1 MTETCHNEGVELLTD
16 YDVRTAAQ
24 SDVGQ
29 ATSVVDR
36 LKKRHRAP
44 WELYADGGYPTPHS
58 LLTCRGQGTELFAPV
73 HRGRM
78 DKEAHG
84 RADFARDAKGE
95 VVGCPRGHAP
105 TRTEQRHSDTAPAR
119 RSLHVFFDKQHCDP
133 CPDRPRCPVRP
144 PNHKHATEYRLDMAP
159 ELVARDD
166 RWAEQKNQDWKTK
179 YRIRAGVE
187 ATMSELKRA
196 HGMRRLTVRRLVR
209 VRMQVAFKI
218 IACNLKNAGAR
229 RCPPSLS
236 SAAPTAL

>member
-1 MTETCHNEGVELLTD
+1 
-16 YDVRTAAQ
+16 
-24 SDVGQ
+24 
-29 ATSVVDR
+29 
-36 LKKRHRAP
+36 
-44 WELYADGGYPTPHS
+44 
-58 LLTCRGQGTELFAPV
+58 
-73 HRGRM
+73 M

-236 SAAPTAL
+236 SLSSTNRCSNWRRPVGTSHALCRCMAIHTPGPFPITSSGPLSSHESLVKFSLFEADRLRAFRVEIHQLLIN